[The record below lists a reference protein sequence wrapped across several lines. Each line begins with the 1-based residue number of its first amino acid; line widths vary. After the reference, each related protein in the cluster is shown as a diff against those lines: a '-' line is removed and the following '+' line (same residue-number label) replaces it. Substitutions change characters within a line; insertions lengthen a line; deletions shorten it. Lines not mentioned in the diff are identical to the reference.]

1 MAGAFAARVLSET
14 ISRDAGGAG
23 RAPEARKADPS
34 SGRCPAVGADKS
46 GLALLSSKQM
56 NVLNLNPR
64 LPKQRLSQ
72 ILVHRHN
79 GRVILLKIARR
90 VANEAKSRPKRTW
103 NFPKVPA
110 ADLRPVNFVRVCG

>member
-72 ILVHRHN
+72 ILIIVQ
-79 GRVILLKIARR
+79 IKLAKLLK
-90 VANEAKSRPKRTW
+90 V
-103 NFPKVPA
+103 
-110 ADLRPVNFVRVCG
+110 